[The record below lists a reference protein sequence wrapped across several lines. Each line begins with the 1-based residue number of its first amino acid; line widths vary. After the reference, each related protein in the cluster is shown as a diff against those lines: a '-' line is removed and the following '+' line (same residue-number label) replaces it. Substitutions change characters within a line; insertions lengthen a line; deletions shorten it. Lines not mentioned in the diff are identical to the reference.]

1 MSYKRIFEEI
11 KIGSITLKNRTVF
24 PPISTNF
31 ASDDGHLTDRFI
43 EHYVRR
49 AQGGVALVT
58 IENSCIDFP
67 DGRKGAFEP
76 RIDSKEF
83 LPDWTKLI
91 NKTKKYDAKFSVE
104 LTRPGYKEKNV
115 DSIPESKIKELVKKY
130 SIAAKFAKEAG
141 FDMVEI
147 QGAHGL
153 LVNQFLSPAT
163 NHRKDEWG
171 KERLN
176 FPIEIRQ
183 AIAKECGQDFP
194 VSIRLGVKDYKD
206 DGIDLKEG
214 KRIAQALADAGYN
227 MIQADIGLGAKEKR
241 LEPMAY
247 EEGWRTSLAEGIR
260 PLSVPVAAI
269 GVIRSPEVAE
279 EILEKQADLVILG
292 RTLIADP
299 DWVNKVKEDKEQ
311 LIRKC
316 IGCSECIK
324 ARHDEDVAIRC
335 GVNPNVGNEEE
346 IRKAEIKKN
355 IAVVGGGPAGLEAT
369 RILAQRGHSV
379 HLFYEEFGGQLN
391 MAAVPPGKDK
401 LNWLTEYYDNILKQN
416 SNVQFHIGEC
426 KKEDVESIK
435 PDAVVIATGSSPFSP
450 FPKVEGM
457 VYTYDNVLKKKIV
470 FEGKNIV
477 IAGGGLIGCETANF
491 LAEKNN
497 VTIVEMITEIASGM
511 ETLSKNY
518 LLKELS
524 DKDVHIFT
532 NKKVVDIQKGI
543 VVLED
548 TEIKEKKKLE
558 CDALIVATGNKPYT
572 PFTIDNVPFYIIGDA
587 EAIGKIVDAV
597 HNGYKTAKEIK

>member
-1 MSYKRIFEEI
+1 MNYKRMFEEI
-11 KIGSITLKNRTVF
+11 KIGTITLKNRTVF

-31 ASDDGHLTDRFI
+31 ASGDGHLTDRFI

-49 AQGGVALVT
+49 AQGGVALITV
-58 IENSCIDFP
+58 ENSCIDFP
-67 DGRKGAFEP
+67 DVKHGAFEA
-76 RIDSKEF
+76 RIDSNEF
-83 LPDWTKLI
+83 LPDWEKLV
-91 NKTKKYDAKFSVE
+91 NNVKKYNVKISVE
-104 LTRPGYKEKNV
+104 LAHPGYKEGNV
-115 DSIPESKIKELVKKY
+115 DSIPESKIKELIKKY

-147 QGAHGL
+147 QGAHSL

-163 NHRKDEWG
+163 NHRKDKWG
-171 KERLN
+171 KERIK
-176 FPIEIRQ
+176 FPIEIRE
-183 AIAKECGQDFP
+183 AIAKECGEDFP
-194 VSIRLGVKDYKD
+194 VSIRLAVRDYVD
-206 DGIDLKEG
+206 GGIDLKEG
-214 KRIAQALADAGYN
+214 KRIAQALANAGYN
-227 MIQADIGLGAKEKR
+227 MIQADIGLGSKEKR

-247 EEGWRTSLAEGIR
+247 KEGWRAFLAEGIR
-260 PLSVPVAAI
+260 PLSVPVAAV

-279 EILEKQADLVILG
+279 EILEKQADLVVLG

-299 DWVNKVKEDKEQ
+299 DWVNKVKDGKEQ

-324 ARHDEDVAIRC
+324 ARHDEGVPIRC

-346 IRKAEIKKN
+346 IREAEVKKT

-369 RILAQRGHSV
+369 RILAQMGHSV
-379 HLFYEEFGGQLN
+379 HLFYKEFGGQLN
-391 MAAVPPGKDK
+391 IAAVPPGKEK
-401 LNWLTEYYDNILKQN
+401 LNWLKEYYDNILKQN

-435 PDAVVIATGSSPFSP
+435 PDAVVMATGSSPFSP

-477 IAGGGLIGCETANF
+477 VAGGGLVGCETANF
-491 LAEKNN
+491 LAENN
-497 VTIVEMITEIASGM
+497 KVTIVEMIAEIASGM
-511 ETLSKNY
+511 ETLSKKH
-518 LLKELS
+518 LLKELA
-524 DKDVHIFT
+524 DKNVSILT
-532 NKKVVDIQKGI
+532 KKKVVDIKKGI

-548 TEIKEKKKLE
+548 TESKEKKKLE

-572 PFTIDNVPFYIIGDA
+572 PFTIDNVPSYVIGDA
-587 EAIGKIVDAV
+587 KGIGKIVDAV
-597 HNGYKTAKEIK
+597 HQGYKTAKAIK